1 MALLSLV
8 NDIYSWGNLSK
19 VINTPGESNGTLTSS
34 DVTITGLTT
43 LKYFKG
49 YIIEAIIEL
58 VIEAIH
64 F

>member
-8 NDIYSWGNLSK
+8 NYIYSWGNLSK
-19 VINTPGESNGTLTSS
+19 VINTPGESNVTLTSS

-49 YIIEAIIEL
+49 CITEAIIEL